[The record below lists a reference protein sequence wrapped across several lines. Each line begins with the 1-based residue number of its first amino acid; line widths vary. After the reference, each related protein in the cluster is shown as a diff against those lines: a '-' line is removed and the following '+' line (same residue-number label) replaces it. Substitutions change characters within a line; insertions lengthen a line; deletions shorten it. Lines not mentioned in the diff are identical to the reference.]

1 MLLWRSCWLGLDCSS
16 SQVRLGE
23 RAGREQG
30 FLHPDSL
37 VARKGWLPGQHS
49 PGVRCRSAAGWA
61 AWGWMV
67 ANNFH
72 WLGLGRSPNCDT
84 LKLHFGFLFSF
95 WGLSPSTMRREFWLQ
110 ATNGA
115 LALLLQTCSWDR
127 CTPTCILLLATKQ
140 ELGSS
145 RSWFLD
151 CWEYQTEVKIC
162 PIWVRLAV
170 LRKVPLVEF
179 QTLFSHLKTW
189 IYMELWWNYGTMME
203 FGHFM
208 MEFGQ
213 IWA

>member
-23 RAGREQG
+23 GAGLGQG
-30 FLHPDSL
+30 SLYPDSL
-37 VARKGWLPGQHS
+37 VARKSWLPGQHS

-72 WLGLGRSPNCDT
+72 WLGLEQSPNCDT

-127 CTPTCILLLATKQ
+127 CTPTFTLLLATKQ

-162 PIWVRLAV
+162 HFLGVIGC
-170 LRKVPLVEF
+170 VEKF
-179 QTLFSHLKTW
+179 
-189 IYMELWWNYGTMME
+189 
-203 FGHFM
+203 HFLI
-208 MEFGQ
+208 FKLYFL
-213 IWA
+213 I

>member
-1 MLLWRSCWLGLDCSS
+1 M
-16 SQVRLGE
+16 
-23 RAGREQG
+23 
-30 FLHPDSL
+30 
-37 VARKGWLPGQHS
+37 
-49 PGVRCRSAAGWA
+49 
-61 AWGWMV
+61 

-72 WLGLGRSPNCDT
+72 WLGLEQSPNCDT

-179 QTLFSHLKTW
+179 QLYFL
-189 IYMELWWNYGTMME
+189 IYKPEFTWNYDGIWTFMME

-208 MEFGQ
+208 MEFGHFMMEN
-213 IWA
+213 